1 MEITNRGG
9 PKTEDGKNISKYNAI
24 KHGLLSKEVF
34 IEWEE
39 KKDFEGLKN
48 ELYEALEPVGSI
60 EHLLTERI
68 IANVWRLRRALY
80 VETKTLEWYQND
92 YDLFDGM
99 EANEAQQERKSA
111 KKMLS
116 NDSIEIILRYETT
129 IERSLFRAL
138 HELERLQAK
147 RNGKDV
153 PLPAVVD
160 VNVENGQG
168 FVSQNK

>member
-1 MEITNRGG
+1 METVNKGG
-9 PKTEDGKNISKYNAI
+9 PKTEEGKNISKYNAI
-24 KHGLLSKEVF
+24 KHGLLSREVF

-39 KKDFEGLKN
+39 KDDFEGLKK
-48 ELYEALEPVGSI
+48 ELYNALEPVGSI
-60 EHLLTERI
+60 ECLLTERVV
-68 IANVWRLRRALY
+68 ANVWRLRRALY

-99 EANEAQQERKSA
+99 ETNEAQQERKSA

-116 NDSIEIILRYETT
+116 NDSIETILRYETT
-129 IERSLFRAL
+129 IERSLFKAL

-147 RNGKDV
+147 RNGDNV

-160 VNVENGQG
+160 VSIESGQR
-168 FVSQNK
+168 FVS